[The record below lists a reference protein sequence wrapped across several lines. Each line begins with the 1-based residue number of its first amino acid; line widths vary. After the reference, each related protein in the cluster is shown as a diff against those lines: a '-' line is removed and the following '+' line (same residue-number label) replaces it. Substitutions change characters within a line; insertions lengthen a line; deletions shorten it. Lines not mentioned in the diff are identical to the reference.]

1 MIKDSN
7 GLVHCYPGAVLGI
20 CTLSPAFKR
29 FTLDSKAEREEQFF
43 KKHKWAFVRD
53 LPSPSPK
60 FQNNKTYL
68 LLDLEESSTYTN
80 WSHQSPKGYTVRN
93 KKKSRLP
100 QSITWSILF
109 YWWSSFSKP
118 KLREKKIV
126 FILSTLLINLPLNGR
141 EVWAQKCC
149 THINGPK
156 FKSTLHVPKVFW
168 PKGMFALLN
177 TAMDFGWL

>member
-118 KLREKKIV
+118 KLREKKNCIHS
-126 FILSTLLINLPLNGR
+126 FHLANQLALKWAWGMSTKMLHAYKWTKI
-141 EVWAQKCC
+141 QKYASC
-149 THINGPK
+149 T
-156 FKSTLHVPKVFW
+156 
-168 PKGMFALLN
+168 
-177 TAMDFGWL
+177 